1 MSNIDGLTS
10 SSDLRH
16 KLEDYGF
23 DDPMKVAVASPGEL
37 SNTLGIGESQAER
50 LIEAAREQT
59 TPVGFKSGTEVES
72 PPDLTEADVVDE
84 VEGWNIRRHTPD
96 RISWTSPSDYS
107 VVIKAVPTR
116 GGDQPRTYE
125 VRGILP
131 PAGEHNPQQSKKEER
146 VLKAEMDTVEEA
158 VGYAVGWMET
168 HPVKFEQDLTEFTGV
183 SERTAEY
190 LLLEHETKN
199 HQQLY
204 EFWKE
209 STLEAVIGKQWH
221 DELEEEM
228 KRKFE

>member
-131 PAGEHNPQQSKKEER
+131 PAGEHNPQQSKKEE
-146 VLKAEMDTVEEA
+146 LC
-158 VGYAVGWMET
+158 
-168 HPVKFEQDLTEFTGV
+168 
-183 SERTAEY
+183 
-190 LLLEHETKN
+190 
-199 HQQLY
+199 
-204 EFWKE
+204 
-209 STLEAVIGKQWH
+209 
-221 DELEEEM
+221 
-228 KRKFE
+228 